1 MRKKKR
7 KEMMCEASIVQKL
20 YFIDSNRDDVV
31 FANIRA
37 GINSI
42 KHF

>member
-1 MRKKKR
+1 
-7 KEMMCEASIVQKL
+7 MMCEANIAQKL
-20 YFIDSNRDDVV
+20 YFIDSRDDVV
-31 FANIRA
+31 FANVRA